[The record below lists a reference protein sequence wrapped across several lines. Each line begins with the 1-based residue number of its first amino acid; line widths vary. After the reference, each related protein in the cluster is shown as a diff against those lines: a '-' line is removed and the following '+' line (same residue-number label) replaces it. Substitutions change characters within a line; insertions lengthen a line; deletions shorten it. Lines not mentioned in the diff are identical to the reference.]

1 MKSCFQ
7 FIAALWFH
15 CDQCYEE
22 FVKIQKQSSIIS
34 QQTESVEQTT
44 NLGFVEDHT
53 ILEEVYV
60 ERFKTPI

>member
-7 FIAALWFH
+7 FIAALWLH

-22 FVKIQKQSSIIS
+22 FVKVQKQSSIIS
-34 QQTESVEQTT
+34 QQTESVEQATY
-44 NLGFVEDHT
+44 LGFVEDQA

-60 ERFKTPI
+60 ERFETPI